1 MIGTAI
7 KTVMLDLGNVIVA
20 FDFSRCHAALEKLCP
35 YPAQEIPARIR
46 STGLV
51 QLFETG
57 QVSPESFVEQVS
69 RILDLHMSY
78 DEFWELWSCIF
89 LPEALIPE
97 SLLEGIRSRHR
108 LLLLS
113 NTNPIH
119 FSMVRERYPH
129 LRHFDGYVLS
139 YEVGA
144 LKPSPEIYREAIR
157 CAGCRP
163 EECFFT
169 DDIASNVEAA
179 RREGID
185 SVQFHTLSQLE
196 EELRAREIGWQN

>member
-1 MIGTAI
+1 MT
-7 KTVMLDLGNVIVA
+7 KTVMLDLGNVIVPV
-20 FDFSRCHAALEKLCP
+20 DFSRCHAALEALCP
-35 YPAQEIPARIR
+35 YPVREIPARIR

-57 QVSPESFVEQVS
+57 QVSPESFVEQVC
-69 RILDLHMSY
+69 RILDLELSY
-78 DEFWELWSCIF
+78 AEFWELWSTIF
-89 LPEALIPE
+89 LPETLIPE
-97 SLLEGIRSRHR
+97 SLLMGIRSRHR

-113 NTNPIH
+113 NTNRIH
-119 FSMVRERYPH
+119 FAMAREKYPV
-129 LRHFDGYVLS
+129 LDHFDGYVLS
-139 YEVGA
+139 YEVGEM
-144 LKPSPEIYREAIR
+144 KPSPQIYQEAIR

-185 SVQFHTLSQLE
+185 SVQFHSLSQLQD
-196 EELRAREIGWQN
+196 ELRAREISWEN